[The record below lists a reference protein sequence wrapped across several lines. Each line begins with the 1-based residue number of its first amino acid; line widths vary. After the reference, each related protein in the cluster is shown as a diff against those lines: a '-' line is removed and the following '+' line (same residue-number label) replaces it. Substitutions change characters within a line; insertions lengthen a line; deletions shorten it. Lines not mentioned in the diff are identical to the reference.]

1 MPSRFNNARQ
11 AVAFAGL
18 DPRQHESG
26 STRLSKVGCA
36 FVRKALYMPAMVTAY
51 RTDWGKRFAARLAA
65 AGKPPMLII
74 VAVMRKLIHRLWR
87 PEVRQTLQS
96 GFAWELAGITVSTG
110 NLRPTPVRSC
120 RALPQ

>member
-1 MPSRFNNARQ
+1 MLAFYAEPSRFNYAHQ

-26 STRLSKVGCA
+26 SSVKAKPRLSKVGHA

-74 VAVMRKLIHRLWR
+74 AAVMRKLIHVAYGVLK
-87 PEVRQTLQS
+87 S
-96 GFAWELAGITVSTG
+96 GKPF
-110 NLRPTPVRSC
+110 NP
-120 RALPQ
+120 ALHGSWLG